1 MSEFPITD
9 EDGLV
14 RCTCET
20 DDLLR
25 LLADASRRRV
35 IVLLENYDSNR
46 IHVDRMAQQL
56 SMTAGNTTAREWHRR
71 LHHRYLPMLEDVGLI
86 EYDSQAKVVRYF
98 DCEVITDVLDVIDS
112 T

>member
-1 MSEFPITD
+1 MSECPITD

-20 DDLLR
+20 DEILR

-35 IVLLENYDSNR
+35 IVLLENRDSNR

-56 SMTAGNTTAREWHRR
+56 SMTTDTKTIRGWKRN
-71 LHHRYLPMLEDVGLI
+71 LHHRHLPMLEEVGLI
-86 EYDSQAKVVRYF
+86 EYDSQARVVRYF
-98 DCEVITDVLDVIDS
+98 HCEAITNVLDVIDS
-112 T
+112 A